1 MTKQIKSMS
10 YNPYS
15 LENKTVLVTGASS
28 GIGRATA
35 IECSKMGAT
44 VIITARN
51 KERLQETFDALD
63 RSFGQEHQQVIAD
76 MSTEEDVHQLADS
89 MPALDGVSLNAGIVK
104 TLPVKFINGEALN
117 EVLNVNMICPVLLAQ
132 RLLKKKKLHRGS
144 SVVFTSSI
152 GGVMISTI
160 GNTMYG
166 VSKGGLNAF
175 MKGFALE
182 MASNGIRSNSVN
194 PGFVATNILATG
206 TISEEQLKQ
215 NMSHYPLGRFGEPND
230 IAHAII
236 YLLSDASSWVTGHTL
251 VVDGGVIL
259 R

>member
-1 MTKQIKSMS
+1 MS
-10 YNPYS
+10 YNPFS
-15 LENKTVLVTGASS
+15 LEGKTILVTGASS

-51 KERLQETFDALD
+51 ENRLKETFDSLNTD
-63 RSFGQEHQQVIAD
+63 WKQCHQMFIAEL
-76 MSTEEDVHQLADS
+76 STQDGIYGLVDNLPDI
-89 MPALDGVSLNAGIVK
+89 DGVSLNAGIVK
-104 TLPVKFINGEALN
+104 TLPVKFINQNALS
-117 EVLNVNMICPVLLAQ
+117 EVLNVNMIGPVLLTQ
-132 RLLKKKKLHRGS
+132 RLLKKKKLHKGS

-152 GGVMISTI
+152 GGVMISTM

-166 VSKGGLNAF
+166 ISKGGLNAF

-182 MASNGIRSNSVN
+182 MAANGIRSNSVN
-194 PGFVATNILATG
+194 PGFVATNILSAG
-206 TISEEQLKQ
+206 IISEADLEK
-215 NMSHYPLGRFGEPND
+215 NMKAYPMGRFGKPED
-230 IAHAII
+230 IAYAII

-259 R
+259 K

>member
-1 MTKQIKSMS
+1 MS
-10 YNPYS
+10 FNPFS
-15 LENKTVLVTGASS
+15 LKDKIVLITGASS
-28 GIGRATA
+28 GIGRVTA
-35 IECSKMGAT
+35 IECSKLGAT
-44 VIITARN
+44 VYITARN
-51 KERLQETFDALD
+51 EERLKETLD
-63 RSFGQEHQQVIAD
+63 SLDYSFGQNHQMRIAD
-76 MSTEEDVHQLADS
+76 LSVENGISALVNEL
-89 MPALDGVSLNAGIVK
+89 PNLDGVSLNAGIVK
-104 TLPVKFINGEALN
+104 TLPVKFINSADLS
-117 EVLNVNMICPVLLAQ
+117 EVLNTNMVGPILLVQ
-132 RLLKKKKLHRGS
+132 KLLKKKKISKGS

-182 MASNGIRSNSVN
+182 MASKGIRSNSVN
-194 PGFVATNILATG
+194 PGFVATNILSAG
-206 TISEEQLKQ
+206 TISDEQLKE
-215 NMSHYPLGRFGEPND
+215 NMKHYPLGRFGEPKD
-230 IAHAII
+230 IAYAII

>member
-1 MTKQIKSMS
+1 MGIS
-10 YNPYS
+10 YNPFA
-15 LENKTVLVTGASS
+15 LEKKTILVTGASS
-28 GIGRATA
+28 GIGRTTA

-51 KERLQETFDALD
+51 EVRLTETFDLLD
-63 RSFGQEHQQVIAD
+63 NSLGQQHL
-76 MSTEEDVHQLADS
+76 MLLADLS
-89 MPALDGVSLNAGIVK
+89 IQNDIYKLVDTLPVLEGVSLNAGIVK
-104 TLPVKFINGEALN
+104 TLPIKFINQEALLD
-117 EVLNVNMICPVLLAQ
+117 VLNVNMIGPVLLTQ

-152 GGVMISTI
+152 GGVMISTV

-166 VSKGGLNAF
+166 ISKGGLNAF
-175 MKGFALE
+175 MKGLALE
-182 MASNGIRSNSVN
+182 MASQGIRSNSVN
-194 PGFVATNILATG
+194 PGFVATNILSAG
-206 TISEEQLKQ
+206 TISEEQLKE
-215 NMSHYPLGRFGEPND
+215 NMAKYPLGRFGKPED

-259 R
+259 K

>member
-1 MTKQIKSMS
+1 MGIN

-15 LENKTVLVTGASS
+15 LEGKTVFVTGASS

-51 KERLQETFDALD
+51 EGRLKETLD
-63 RSFGQEHQQVIAD
+63 SLDNKLGQTHQ
-76 MSTEEDVHQLADS
+76 MLLADLS
-89 MPALDGVSLNAGIVK
+89 KEEEIIKLVDLLPILDGVSLNAGIVK
-104 TLPVKFINGEALN
+104 TLPVKFINRDALS
-117 EVLNVNMICPVLLAQ
+117 EVLNVNMIGPVILTQ
-132 RLLKKKKLHRGS
+132 RLLKKKKLQKGS

-166 VSKGGLNAF
+166 ISKGGLNAF
-175 MKGFALE
+175 MKGLALE
-182 MASNGIRSNSVN
+182 MASLGIRSNSVN
-194 PGFVATNILATG
+194 PGFVATNILSAG
-206 TISEEQLKQ
+206 VISEEQLKE
-215 NMSHYPLGRFGEPND
+215 NMAKYPLGRFGKPED

-251 VVDGGVIL
+251 VVDGGMIL
-259 R
+259 K